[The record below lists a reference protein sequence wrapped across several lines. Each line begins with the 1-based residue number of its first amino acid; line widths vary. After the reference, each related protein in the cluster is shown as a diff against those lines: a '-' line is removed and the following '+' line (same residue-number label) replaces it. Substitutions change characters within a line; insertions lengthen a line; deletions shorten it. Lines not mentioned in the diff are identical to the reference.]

1 MIFEPGS
8 LDTLFWGYALQV
20 AILGVLFYFVEKFRP
35 IQPGLKFMNKD
46 FKVEFLY
53 MIGND
58 VFFGPLL
65 VLTMTFILSHSLFY
79 IIPDRLFEDIIAL
92 WPFALQ
98 VLAASLFMDLLTYLR
113 HRFTH
118 YYWWPYHA
126 VHHSALEIT
135 WITKNRLHPLD
146 LAVAVLFDVTGL
158 HLLGFSPDAI
168 YFAAIIN
175 ASVDY
180 FAHSNLDVTIPKPW
194 RYLINNPRL
203 HRWHH
208 ANHIEAYNK
217 NFCSVHPIWDILFR
231 TYHYPEGRLPDGYG
245 ISPKEQ
251 ASMPGEYLSQLT
263 HPLKVHGKQ
272 IRRRFRKTPP
282 ASKD

>member
-20 AILGVLFYFVEKFRP
+20 GALGGVFYVVEKLRP
-35 IQPGLKFMNKD
+35 IHTGLKFLNKD
-46 FKVEFLY
+46 FKVEFLH
-53 MIGND
+53 MIAND
-58 VFFGPLL
+58 VVFGPLL
-65 VLTMTFILSHSLFY
+65 LLTLTFILSHTLFY
-79 IIPDRLFEDIIAL
+79 IMPDRLFEDIIAL
-92 WPFALQ
+92 WPFVLQ
-98 VLAASLFMDLLTYLR
+98 ILAASLFMDLLTYLR

-118 YYWWPYHA
+118 YYWWHYHA

-135 WITKNRLHPLD
+135 WLTKNRLHPLD
-146 LAVAVLFDVTGL
+146 LAMAVLFDVTGM

-175 ASVDY
+175 TSVDY
-180 FAHSNLDVTIPKPW
+180 FAHANLDVTIAKPW

-208 ANHIEAYNK
+208 ANQIEAYNK
-217 NFCSVHPIWDILFR
+217 NFCSTYPLWDLLFG

-245 ISPKEQ
+245 IAPKEQ
-251 ASMPGEYLSQLT
+251 AAMPVDYLAQLL
-263 HPLKVHGKQ
+263 HPVKTHGKKL
-272 IRRRFRKTPP
+272 RRRF
-282 ASKD
+282 SKK